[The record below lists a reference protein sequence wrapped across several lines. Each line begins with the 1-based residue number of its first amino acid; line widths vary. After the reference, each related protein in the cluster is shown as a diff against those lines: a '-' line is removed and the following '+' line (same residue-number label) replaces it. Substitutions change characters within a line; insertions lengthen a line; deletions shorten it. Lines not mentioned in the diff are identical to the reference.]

1 MPDQKLDN
9 LLNLAMDATEEER
22 EKSRN
27 LNVGYDEQTR
37 MWEIIVKYS
46 EVGSAGAETA
56 GEIRSGGADN
66 IGNARN
72 GEQGRKTDG
81 ALEGELGDSAKA
93 LLGGPGISVVSLLG
107 GYAIVTLP
115 ENILDEYSRR
125 PQIEFIEKPT
135 RLYFEDL
142 FSKEA
147 SCITQVQRD
156 EPGNLQLSGRGV
168 LIGIVDSGVD
178 YRHPAFLTADGKSRI
193 LRLWDQSIQGNPPDG
208 YATGTEYTN
217 EEINE
222 ALSLPVQEGR
232 RLVPS
237 EDVSGH
243 GTAVLG
249 VAAGSD
255 FSPGAVNRGVA
266 YESDL
271 LVVKM
276 GISRQDSFPR
286 TTELM
291 QGVDY
296 LVRQA
301 LRLGRPIAINLS
313 FGNNYGSHRGDSLVE
328 TYLDSVSSM
337 GKNVI
342 CVGMGNNGS
351 DALHYGGKLSTGETQ
366 EIELGVGAF
375 EPTLNVQLWKDYED
389 EMEIYLESPAGER
402 VGPLD
407 ETLGAQRWQAGNT
420 ELLIYYGKPAPYHVT
435 QEIYVDF
442 LVRDGEVE
450 TQENKSRNNYS
461 NNLYVALC
469 GKFCSNSVVGSRGD
483 ALIRAKSPT
492 NCDSYFAESIFEVC
506 EREKERKE
514 NKDRKY
520 LRTQE
525 YGYVDSGV
533 WKIILVA
540 RNIKSGEYFLWLPGG
555 KTLNP
560 GTAFYL
566 PRPQGTLTIPAT
578 ARRVISVGA
587 YDARQNTYADFS
599 GRGSRALPYQK
610 PDLVAP
616 GVNIIAPRS
625 GEGYAAFTGTS
636 FSTPFVTGAAALLME
651 WGITRQNDPYL
662 YGEKLKAYLRRG
674 AKPLPGI
681 ENLPNDLTGW
691 GALCVESSLP
701 D

>member
-27 LNVGYDEQTR
+27 LNVGYEKQTR
-37 MWEIIVKYS
+37 KWEIIVKYS
-46 EVGSAGAETA
+46 EM
-56 GEIRSGGADN
+56 
-66 IGNARN
+66 
-72 GEQGRKTDG
+72 
-81 ALEGELGDSAKA
+81 GDSVKV
-93 LLGGPGISVVSLLG
+93 LLGGPEISVVPLLG
-107 GYAIVTLP
+107 RYAIVTIP
-115 ENILDEYSRR
+115 ESMLDEYSRR

-156 EPGNLQLSGRGV
+156 EPGNLRLTGRGV

-193 LRLWDQSIQGNPPDG
+193 LRLWDQSIPGNPPEG
-208 YATGTEYTN
+208 YVTGTEYTN

-222 ALSLPVQEGR
+222 ALSLSVQEGR

-255 FSPGAVNRGVA
+255 FSRGAVNRGVA

-276 GISRQDSFPR
+276 GIPRQDSFPR

-301 LRLGRPIAINLS
+301 IRLGRSIAINLS
-313 FGNNYGSHRGDSLVE
+313 FGNNYGSHRGDSLLE
-328 TYLDSVSSM
+328 TYLDNVSGM

-342 CVGMGNNGS
+342 CVGMGNNGN
-351 DALHYGGKLSTGETQ
+351 DALHTGGMLSPGEIQ

-375 EPTLNVQLWKDYED
+375 EPTLNVQLWKNYED
-389 EMEIYLESPAGER
+389 EMEIYLEHPAGER
-402 VGPLD
+402 VGPLF
-407 ETLGAQRWQAGNT
+407 ETLGAQRWRAGNT
-420 ELLIYYGKPAPYHVT
+420 KLLIYYGKPAPYHVT

-442 LVRDGEVE
+442 LPQD
-450 TQENKSRNNYS
+450 
-461 NNLYVALC
+461 
-469 GKFCSNSVVGSRGD
+469 
-483 ALIRAKSPT
+483 
-492 NCDSYFAESIFEVC
+492 
-506 EREKERKE
+506 EK
-514 NKDRKY
+514 
-520 LRTQE
+520 TP
-525 YGYVDSGV
+525 YVDSGV
-533 WKIILVA
+533 WKIILAA
-540 RNIKSGEYFLWLPGG
+540 RNIKNGEYFLWLPGG

-599 GRGSRALPYQK
+599 GRGYRALPYPK
-610 PDLVAP
+610 PDLAAP
-616 GVNIIAPRS
+616 GVDIYAPRP
-625 GEGYAAFTGTS
+625 GGGYAAFTGTS

-651 WGITRQNDPYL
+651 WGIIRRNDPYL

-674 AKPLPGI
+674 AKALQGS
-681 ENLPNDLTGW
+681 EKLPNDLIGW
-691 GALCVESSLP
+691 GRLCLESSLP
-701 D
+701 E

>member
-1 MPDQKLDN
+1 MHMLQNGGNMPDQKLDN
-9 LLNLAMDATEEER
+9 LLNLALDATEEER

-27 LNVGYDEQTR
+27 LNVGYEKQTR
-37 MWEIIVKYS
+37 KWEIIVKYS
-46 EVGSAGAETA
+46 EM
-56 GEIRSGGADN
+56 
-66 IGNARN
+66 
-72 GEQGRKTDG
+72 
-81 ALEGELGDSAKA
+81 GDSVEA
-93 LLGGPGISVVSLLG
+93 LLGGPEISVVPLLG
-107 GYAIVTLP
+107 RYAIVTLP
-115 ENILDEYSRR
+115 ESMLDEYSRR
-125 PQIEFIEKPT
+125 PQIDFIEKPT

-147 SCITQVQRD
+147 SCITQVQRN
-156 EPGNLQLSGRGV
+156 EPGNLRLTGRGV

-193 LRLWDQSIQGNPPDG
+193 LRLWDQSIPGNPPEG

-222 ALSLPVQEGR
+222 ALSLSVQEGR

-237 EDVSGH
+237 EDGSGH

-255 FSPGAVNRGVA
+255 FSRGAVNRGVA

-276 GISRQDSFPR
+276 GIPRQDSFPR

-301 LRLGRPIAINLS
+301 IRLGRPIALNLS
-313 FGNNYGSHRGDSLVE
+313 FGNNYGSHRGDSLLE
-328 TYLDSVSSM
+328 TYLDNVSGM

-342 CVGMGNNGS
+342 CVGMGNNGN
-351 DALHYGGKLSTGETQ
+351 DALHTGGKLSPGEIQ

-375 EPTLNVQLWKDYED
+375 EPTLNVQLWKNYED
-389 EMEIYLESPAGER
+389 EMEIYLEHPAGER
-402 VGPLD
+402 VGPLF

-442 LVRDGEVE
+442 LPQD
-450 TQENKSRNNYS
+450 
-461 NNLYVALC
+461 
-469 GKFCSNSVVGSRGD
+469 
-483 ALIRAKSPT
+483 
-492 NCDSYFAESIFEVC
+492 
-506 EREKERKE
+506 EK
-514 NKDRKY
+514 
-520 LRTQE
+520 TP
-525 YGYVDSGV
+525 YVDSGV
-533 WKIILVA
+533 WKIILAA
-540 RNIKSGEYFLWLPGG
+540 RNIKNGEYFLWLPGG

-599 GRGSRALPYQK
+599 GRGCRALPYPK
-610 PDLVAP
+610 PDLAAP
-616 GVNIIAPRS
+616 GVDIYAPRP
-625 GEGYAAFTGTS
+625 GGGYAAFTGTS

-651 WGITRQNDPYL
+651 WGIIRRNDPYL

-674 AKPLPGI
+674 AKALQGS
-681 ENLPNDLTGW
+681 EKLPNDLIGW
-691 GALCVESSLP
+691 GEDVIIRLH
-701 D
+701 

>member
-1 MPDQKLDN
+1 MHMLQNGGNMPDQKLDN
-9 LLNLAMDATEEER
+9 LLNLALDATEEER

-27 LNVGYDEQTR
+27 LNVGYEKQTR
-37 MWEIIVKYS
+37 KWEIIVKYS
-46 EVGSAGAETA
+46 EM
-56 GEIRSGGADN
+56 
-66 IGNARN
+66 
-72 GEQGRKTDG
+72 
-81 ALEGELGDSAKA
+81 GDSVEA
-93 LLGGPGISVVSLLG
+93 LLGGSGISVVPLLG

-115 ENILDEYSRR
+115 ESMLEEYSRR

-156 EPGNLQLSGRGV
+156 EPGNLQLTGRGV

-193 LRLWDQSIQGNPPDG
+193 LRLWDQSIPGNPPEG

-222 ALSLPVQEGR
+222 ALSLSVQEGR

-237 EDVSGH
+237 EDGSGH

-255 FSPGAVNRGVA
+255 FSRGAVNRGVA

-276 GISRQDSFPR
+276 GIPRQDSFPR

-301 LRLGRPIAINLS
+301 IRLGRSIAINLS
-313 FGNNYGSHRGDSLVE
+313 FGNNYGSHRGDSLLE
-328 TYLDSVSSM
+328 TYLDNVSGM

-342 CVGMGNNGS
+342 CVGMGNNGN
-351 DALHYGGKLSTGETQ
+351 DALHTGGMLSPGEIQ

-375 EPTLNVQLWKDYED
+375 EPTLNVQLWKNYED
-389 EMEIYLESPAGER
+389 EMEIYLEHPAGER
-402 VGPLD
+402 VGPLF

-420 ELLIYYGKPAPYHVT
+420 KLLIYYGKPAPYHVT

-442 LVRDGEVE
+442 LPQD
-450 TQENKSRNNYS
+450 
-461 NNLYVALC
+461 
-469 GKFCSNSVVGSRGD
+469 
-483 ALIRAKSPT
+483 
-492 NCDSYFAESIFEVC
+492 
-506 EREKERKE
+506 EK
-514 NKDRKY
+514 
-520 LRTQE
+520 TP
-525 YGYVDSGV
+525 YVDSGV
-533 WKIILVA
+533 WKIILAA
-540 RNIKSGEYFLWLPGG
+540 RNIKNGEYFLWLPGG

-599 GRGSRALPYQK
+599 GRGCRALPYPK
-610 PDLVAP
+610 PDLAAP
-616 GVNIIAPRS
+616 GVDIYAPRP
-625 GEGYAAFTGTS
+625 GGGYAAFTGTS

-651 WGITRQNDPYL
+651 WGIIRRNDPYL

-674 AKPLPGI
+674 AKALQGS
-681 ENLPNDLTGW
+681 EKLPNDLIGW
-691 GALCVESSLP
+691 GEDVIIRLH
-701 D
+701 

>member
-1 MPDQKLDN
+1 MHMLQNGGNMPDQKLDN

-27 LNVGYDEQTR
+27 LNVGYEKQTR
-37 MWEIIVKYS
+37 KWEIIVKYS
-46 EVGSAGAETA
+46 EM
-56 GEIRSGGADN
+56 
-66 IGNARN
+66 
-72 GEQGRKTDG
+72 
-81 ALEGELGDSAKA
+81 GDSVKV
-93 LLGGPGISVVSLLG
+93 LLGGPEISVVPLLG
-107 GYAIVTLP
+107 RYAIVTLP
-115 ENILDEYSRR
+115 ESMLDEYSRR
-125 PQIEFIEKPT
+125 PQIEFIVKPT

-156 EPGNLQLSGRGV
+156 EPGNLRLTGRGV

-193 LRLWDQSIQGNPPDG
+193 LRLWDQSIPGNPPEG

-222 ALSLPVQEGR
+222 ALSLSVQGGR

-255 FSPGAVNRGVA
+255 FSRGAVKRGVA

-276 GISRQDSFPR
+276 GIPRQDSFPR

-301 LRLGRPIAINLS
+301 IRLGRSIAINLS
-313 FGNNYGSHRGDSLVE
+313 FGNNYGSHRGDSLLE
-328 TYLDSVSSM
+328 TYLDNVSGM

-342 CVGMGNNGS
+342 CVGMGNNGN
-351 DALHYGGKLSTGETQ
+351 DALHTGGMLSPGEIQ

-375 EPTLNVQLWKDYED
+375 EPTLNVQLWKNYED
-389 EMEIYLESPAGER
+389 EMEIYLEHPAGER
-402 VGPLD
+402 VGPLF

-420 ELLIYYGKPAPYHVT
+420 KLLIYYGKPAPYHVT

-442 LVRDGEVE
+442 LPQD
-450 TQENKSRNNYS
+450 
-461 NNLYVALC
+461 
-469 GKFCSNSVVGSRGD
+469 
-483 ALIRAKSPT
+483 
-492 NCDSYFAESIFEVC
+492 
-506 EREKERKE
+506 EK
-514 NKDRKY
+514 
-520 LRTQE
+520 TP
-525 YGYVDSGV
+525 YVDSGV
-533 WKIILVA
+533 WKIILAA
-540 RNIKSGEYFLWLPGG
+540 RNIKNGEYFLWLPGG

-599 GRGSRALPYQK
+599 GRGCRALPYPK
-610 PDLVAP
+610 PDLAAP
-616 GVNIIAPRS
+616 GVDIYAPRP
-625 GEGYAAFTGTS
+625 GGGYAAFTGTS

-651 WGITRQNDPYL
+651 WGIIRRNDPYL

-674 AKPLPGI
+674 AKALQGS
-681 ENLPNDLTGW
+681 EKLPNDLIGW
-691 GALCVESSLP
+691 GRLCLESSLP
-701 D
+701 E

>member
-1 MPDQKLDN
+1 MHTLQNGGNMPDQKLDN
-9 LLNLAMDATEEER
+9 LLNLALDATEEER

-27 LNVGYDEQTR
+27 LNVGYEKQTR
-37 MWEIIVKYS
+37 KWEIIVKYS
-46 EVGSAGAETA
+46 EM
-56 GEIRSGGADN
+56 
-66 IGNARN
+66 
-72 GEQGRKTDG
+72 
-81 ALEGELGDSAKA
+81 GDSVEA
-93 LLGGPGISVVSLLG
+93 LLGGPEISVVPLLG
-107 GYAIVTLP
+107 RYAIVTLP
-115 ENILDEYSRR
+115 ESMLDEYSRR

-147 SCITQVQRD
+147 SCITQVQRN
-156 EPGNLQLSGRGV
+156 EPGNLRLTGRGV

-193 LRLWDQSIQGNPPDG
+193 LRLWDQSIPGNPPEG

-222 ALSLPVQEGR
+222 ALSLSVQEGR

-255 FSPGAVNRGVA
+255 FSRGAVNRGVA

-276 GISRQDSFPR
+276 GIPRQDSFPR

-301 LRLGRPIAINLS
+301 IRLGRPIALNLS
-313 FGNNYGSHRGDSLVE
+313 FGNNYGSHRGDSLLE
-328 TYLDSVSSM
+328 TYLDNVSGM

-342 CVGMGNNGS
+342 CVGMGNNGN
-351 DALHYGGKLSTGETQ
+351 DALHTGGKLSPGEIQ

-375 EPTLNVQLWKDYED
+375 EPTLNVQLWKNYED
-389 EMEIYLESPAGER
+389 EMEIYLEHPAGER
-402 VGPLD
+402 VGPLF

-442 LVRDGEVE
+442 LPQD
-450 TQENKSRNNYS
+450 
-461 NNLYVALC
+461 
-469 GKFCSNSVVGSRGD
+469 
-483 ALIRAKSPT
+483 
-492 NCDSYFAESIFEVC
+492 
-506 EREKERKE
+506 EK
-514 NKDRKY
+514 
-520 LRTQE
+520 TP
-525 YGYVDSGV
+525 YVDSGV
-533 WKIILVA
+533 WKIILAA
-540 RNIKSGEYFLWLPGG
+540 RNIKNGEYFLWLPGG

-599 GRGSRALPYQK
+599 GRGCRALPYPK
-610 PDLVAP
+610 PDLAAP
-616 GVNIIAPRS
+616 GVDIYAPRP
-625 GEGYAAFTGTS
+625 GGGYAAFTGTS

-651 WGITRQNDPYL
+651 WGITRRKDPYL

-674 AKPLPGI
+674 AKALQGS
-681 ENLPNDLTGW
+681 EKLPNDLIGW
-691 GALCVESSLP
+691 GEDVIIRLH
-701 D
+701 

>member
-27 LNVGYDEQTR
+27 LNVGYEKQTR
-37 MWEIIVKYS
+37 KWEIIVKYS
-46 EVGSAGAETA
+46 EMGIANEEVSDGMKYGAENDRDSV
-56 GEIRSGGADN
+56 EI
-66 IGNARN
+66 
-72 GEQGRKTDG
+72 
-81 ALEGELGDSAKA
+81 
-93 LLGGPGISVVSLLG
+93 LLGGPEISVVPLLG

-115 ENILDEYSRR
+115 ESMLEQYSQR

-156 EPGNLQLSGRGV
+156 EPGNLRLTGHGV

-178 YRHPAFLTADGKSRI
+178 YRHPAFFTADGKSRI
-193 LRLWDQSIQGNPPDG
+193 LRLWDQSIPGNPPEG

-222 ALSLPVQEGR
+222 ALSLSVQGGR

-255 FSPGAVNRGVA
+255 FSRGAVNRGVA

-276 GISRQDSFPR
+276 GIPRQDSFPR

-301 LRLGRPIAINLS
+301 IRLGRSIAINLS
-313 FGNNYGSHRGDSLVE
+313 FGNNYGSHRGDSLLE
-328 TYLDSVSSM
+328 TYLDNVSGM

-342 CVGMGNNGS
+342 CVGMGNNGN
-351 DALHYGGKLSTGETQ
+351 DALHTGGMLSPGEIQ

-375 EPTLNVQLWKDYED
+375 EPTLNVQLWKNYED
-389 EMEIYLESPAGER
+389 EMEIYLEHPAGER
-402 VGPLD
+402 VGPLF

-420 ELLIYYGKPAPYHVT
+420 KLLIYYGKPAPYHVT

-442 LVRDGEVE
+442 LPQD
-450 TQENKSRNNYS
+450 
-461 NNLYVALC
+461 
-469 GKFCSNSVVGSRGD
+469 
-483 ALIRAKSPT
+483 
-492 NCDSYFAESIFEVC
+492 
-506 EREKERKE
+506 EK
-514 NKDRKY
+514 
-520 LRTQE
+520 TP
-525 YGYVDSGV
+525 YVDSGV
-533 WKIILVA
+533 WKIILAA
-540 RNIKSGEYFLWLPGG
+540 RNIKNGEYFLWLPGG

-599 GRGSRALPYQK
+599 GRGCRALPYPK
-610 PDLVAP
+610 PDLAAP
-616 GVNIIAPRS
+616 GVDIYAPRP
-625 GEGYAAFTGTS
+625 GGGYAAFTGTS

-651 WGITRQNDPYL
+651 WGIIRRNDPYL

-674 AKPLPGI
+674 AKALQGS
-681 ENLPNDLTGW
+681 EKLPNDLIGW
-691 GALCVESSLP
+691 GRLCLESSLP
-701 D
+701 E

>member
-1 MPDQKLDN
+1 MHMLQNGGNMPDQKLDN

-27 LNVGYDEQTR
+27 LNVGYEKQTR
-37 MWEIIVKYS
+37 KWEIIVKYS
-46 EVGSAGAETA
+46 EMGIANEEVSDGMKYGAENDRNSV
-56 GEIRSGGADN
+56 EI
-66 IGNARN
+66 
-72 GEQGRKTDG
+72 
-81 ALEGELGDSAKA
+81 
-93 LLGGPGISVVSLLG
+93 LLGGPEISVVPLLG
-107 GYAIVTLP
+107 RYAIVTLP
-115 ENILDEYSRR
+115 ESMLDEYSRR

-156 EPGNLQLSGRGV
+156 EPGNLRLTGRGV

-193 LRLWDQSIQGNPPDG
+193 LRLWDQSIPGNPPEG

-222 ALSLPVQEGR
+222 ALSLSVQEGR

-255 FSPGAVNRGVA
+255 FSRGAVNRGVA

-276 GISRQDSFPR
+276 GIPRQDSFPR

-301 LRLGRPIAINLS
+301 IRLGRSIAINLS
-313 FGNNYGSHRGDSLVE
+313 FGNNYGSHRGDSLLE
-328 TYLDSVSSM
+328 TYLDNVSGM

-342 CVGMGNNGS
+342 CVGMGNNGN
-351 DALHYGGKLSTGETQ
+351 DALHTGGMLSPGEIQ

-375 EPTLNVQLWKDYED
+375 EPTLNVQLWKNYED
-389 EMEIYLESPAGER
+389 EMEIYLEHPAGER
-402 VGPLD
+402 VGPLF

-420 ELLIYYGKPAPYHVT
+420 KLLIYYGKPAPYHVT

-442 LVRDGEVE
+442 LPQD
-450 TQENKSRNNYS
+450 
-461 NNLYVALC
+461 
-469 GKFCSNSVVGSRGD
+469 
-483 ALIRAKSPT
+483 
-492 NCDSYFAESIFEVC
+492 
-506 EREKERKE
+506 EK
-514 NKDRKY
+514 
-520 LRTQE
+520 TP
-525 YGYVDSGV
+525 YVDSGV
-533 WKIILVA
+533 WKIILAA
-540 RNIKSGEYFLWLPGG
+540 RNIKNGEYFLWLPGG

-599 GRGSRALPYQK
+599 GRGCRALPYPK
-610 PDLVAP
+610 PDLAAP
-616 GVNIIAPRS
+616 GVDIYAPRP
-625 GEGYAAFTGTS
+625 GGGYAAFTGTS

-651 WGITRQNDPYL
+651 WGIIRRNDPYL

-674 AKPLPGI
+674 AKALQRS
-681 ENLPNDLTGW
+681 EKLPNDLIGW
-691 GALCVESSLP
+691 GRLCLESSLP
-701 D
+701 E

>member
-9 LLNLAMDATEEER
+9 LLNLALDATEEER

-27 LNVGYDEQTR
+27 LNVGYEKQTR
-37 MWEIIVKYS
+37 KWEIIVKYS
-46 EVGSAGAETA
+46 GMGIANEEAFDGMKYGV
-56 GEIRSGGADN
+56 R
-66 IGNARN
+66 NA
-72 GEQGRKTDG
+72 
-81 ALEGELGDSAKA
+81 GDSVET
-93 LLGGPGISVVSLLG
+93 LLGGDEISVVPLLG

-115 ENILDEYSRR
+115 ESILDEYSRR

-156 EPGNLQLSGRGV
+156 EPGNLRLTGRGV

-193 LRLWDQSIQGNPPDG
+193 LRLWDQSIPGNPPEG

-222 ALSLPVQEGR
+222 ALSLSVQEGR

-255 FSPGAVNRGVA
+255 FSRGAVNRGVA

-276 GISRQDSFPR
+276 GIPRQDSFPR

-301 LRLGRPIAINLS
+301 IRLGRSIAINLS
-313 FGNNYGSHRGDSLVE
+313 FGNNYGSHRGDSLLE
-328 TYLDSVSSM
+328 TYLDNVSGM

-342 CVGMGNNGS
+342 CVGMGNNGN
-351 DALHYGGKLSTGETQ
+351 DALHTGGMLSPGEIQ

-375 EPTLNVQLWKDYED
+375 EPTLNVQLWKNYED
-389 EMEIYLESPAGER
+389 EMEIYLEHPAGER
-402 VGPLD
+402 VGPLF

-420 ELLIYYGKPAPYHVT
+420 KLLIYYGKPAPYHVT

-442 LVRDGEVE
+442 LPQD
-450 TQENKSRNNYS
+450 
-461 NNLYVALC
+461 
-469 GKFCSNSVVGSRGD
+469 
-483 ALIRAKSPT
+483 
-492 NCDSYFAESIFEVC
+492 
-506 EREKERKE
+506 EK
-514 NKDRKY
+514 
-520 LRTQE
+520 TP
-525 YGYVDSGV
+525 YVDSGV
-533 WKIILVA
+533 WKIILAA
-540 RNIKSGEYFLWLPGG
+540 RNIKNGEYFLWLPGG

-599 GRGSRALPYQK
+599 GRGCRALPYPK
-610 PDLVAP
+610 PDLAAP
-616 GVNIIAPRS
+616 GVDIYAPRP
-625 GEGYAAFTGTS
+625 GGGYAAFTGTS

-651 WGITRQNDPYL
+651 WGIIRRNDPYL

-674 AKPLPGI
+674 AKALQGS
-681 ENLPNDLTGW
+681 EKLPNDLIGW
-691 GALCVESSLP
+691 GRLCLESSLP
-701 D
+701 E

>member
-27 LNVGYDEQTR
+27 LNVGYEKQTR
-37 MWEIIVKYS
+37 KWEIIVKYS
-46 EVGSAGAETA
+46 EMGIANEEVSDGMKYGAENDRDSV
-56 GEIRSGGADN
+56 EI
-66 IGNARN
+66 
-72 GEQGRKTDG
+72 
-81 ALEGELGDSAKA
+81 
-93 LLGGPGISVVSLLG
+93 LLGGPEISVVPLLG
-107 GYAIVTLP
+107 GYAIVALP
-115 ENILDEYSRR
+115 ESMLEQYSQR

-156 EPGNLQLSGRGV
+156 EPGNLRLTGRGV

-193 LRLWDQSIQGNPPDG
+193 LRLWDQSIPGNPPEG
-208 YATGTEYTN
+208 YVTGTEYTN
-217 EEINE
+217 VEINE
-222 ALSLPVQEGR
+222 ALSLSVQEGR

-255 FSPGAVNRGVA
+255 FSRGAVNRGVA

-276 GISRQDSFPR
+276 GIPRQDSFPR

-301 LRLGRPIAINLS
+301 IRLGRSIAINLS
-313 FGNNYGSHRGDSLVE
+313 FGNNYGSHRGDSLLE
-328 TYLDSVSSM
+328 TYLDNVSGM

-342 CVGMGNNGS
+342 CVGMGNNGN
-351 DALHYGGKLSTGETQ
+351 DALHTGGKLSPGEIQ

-375 EPTLNVQLWKDYED
+375 EPTLNVQLWKNYED
-389 EMEIYLESPAGER
+389 EMEIYLEHPAGER
-402 VGPLD
+402 VGPLF

-420 ELLIYYGKPAPYHVT
+420 KLLIYYGKPAPYHVT

-442 LVRDGEVE
+442 LPQD
-450 TQENKSRNNYS
+450 
-461 NNLYVALC
+461 
-469 GKFCSNSVVGSRGD
+469 
-483 ALIRAKSPT
+483 
-492 NCDSYFAESIFEVC
+492 
-506 EREKERKE
+506 EK
-514 NKDRKY
+514 
-520 LRTQE
+520 TP
-525 YGYVDSGV
+525 YVDSGV
-533 WKIILVA
+533 WKIILAA
-540 RNIKSGEYFLWLPGG
+540 RNIKNGEYFLWLPGG

-599 GRGSRALPYQK
+599 GRGCRALPYPK
-610 PDLVAP
+610 PDLAAP
-616 GVNIIAPRS
+616 GVDIYAPRP
-625 GEGYAAFTGTS
+625 GGGYAAFTGTS

-651 WGITRQNDPYL
+651 WGIIRRNDPYL

-674 AKPLPGI
+674 AKALQGS
-681 ENLPNDLTGW
+681 EKLPNDLIGW
-691 GALCVESSLP
+691 GRLCLESSLP
-701 D
+701 E

>member
-9 LLNLAMDATEEER
+9 LLNLALDATEEER

-27 LNVGYDEQTR
+27 LNVGYEKQTR
-37 MWEIIVKYS
+37 KWEIIVKYS
-46 EVGSAGAETA
+46 EM
-56 GEIRSGGADN
+56 
-66 IGNARN
+66 
-72 GEQGRKTDG
+72 
-81 ALEGELGDSAKA
+81 GDSVEA
-93 LLGGPGISVVSLLG
+93 LLGGSGISVVPLLG

-115 ENILDEYSRR
+115 ESMLEEYSRR

-156 EPGNLQLSGRGV
+156 EPGNLQLTGRGV

-193 LRLWDQSIQGNPPDG
+193 LRLWDQSIPGNPPEG

-222 ALSLPVQEGR
+222 ALSLSVQEGR

-237 EDVSGH
+237 EDGSGH

-255 FSPGAVNRGVA
+255 FSRGAVNRGVA

-276 GISRQDSFPR
+276 GIPRQDSFPR

-301 LRLGRPIAINLS
+301 IRLGRPIALNLS
-313 FGNNYGSHRGDSLVE
+313 FGNNYGSHRGDSLLE
-328 TYLDSVSSM
+328 TYLDNVSGM

-342 CVGMGNNGS
+342 CVGMGNNGN
-351 DALHYGGKLSTGETQ
+351 DALHTGGKLSPGEIQ

-375 EPTLNVQLWKDYED
+375 EPTLNVQLWKNYED
-389 EMEIYLESPAGER
+389 EMEIYLEHPAGER
-402 VGPLD
+402 VGPLF

-442 LVRDGEVE
+442 LPQD
-450 TQENKSRNNYS
+450 
-461 NNLYVALC
+461 
-469 GKFCSNSVVGSRGD
+469 
-483 ALIRAKSPT
+483 
-492 NCDSYFAESIFEVC
+492 
-506 EREKERKE
+506 EK
-514 NKDRKY
+514 
-520 LRTQE
+520 TP
-525 YGYVDSGV
+525 YVDSGV
-533 WKIILVA
+533 WKIILAA
-540 RNIKSGEYFLWLPGG
+540 RNIKNGEYFLWLPGG

-599 GRGSRALPYQK
+599 GRGCRALPDPK

-616 GVNIIAPRS
+616 GVDIYAPRS
-625 GEGYAAFTGTS
+625 GGGYASFTGTS

-651 WGITRQNDPYL
+651 WGITRRKDPYL

-674 AKPLPGI
+674 AKALQGS
-681 ENLPNDLTGW
+681 EKLPNDLIGW
-691 GALCVESSLP
+691 GRLCLESSLP
-701 D
+701 E

>member
-9 LLNLAMDATEEER
+9 LLNLALDATEEER

-27 LNVGYDEQTR
+27 LNVGYEKQTR
-37 MWEIIVKYS
+37 KWEIIVKYS
-46 EVGSAGAETA
+46 EM
-56 GEIRSGGADN
+56 
-66 IGNARN
+66 
-72 GEQGRKTDG
+72 
-81 ALEGELGDSAKA
+81 GDSVEA
-93 LLGGPGISVVSLLG
+93 LLGGSGISVVPLLG

-115 ENILDEYSRR
+115 ESMLEEYSRR

-156 EPGNLQLSGRGV
+156 EPGNLQLTGRGV

-193 LRLWDQSIQGNPPDG
+193 LRLWDQSIPGNPPEG

-222 ALSLPVQEGR
+222 ALSLSVQEGR

-237 EDVSGH
+237 EDGSGH

-255 FSPGAVNRGVA
+255 FSRGAVNRGVA

-276 GISRQDSFPR
+276 GIPRQDSFPR

-301 LRLGRPIAINLS
+301 IRLGRPIALNLS
-313 FGNNYGSHRGDSLVE
+313 FGNNYGSHRGDSLLE
-328 TYLDSVSSM
+328 TYLDNVSGM

-342 CVGMGNNGS
+342 CVGMGNNGN
-351 DALHYGGKLSTGETQ
+351 DALHTGGKLSPGEIQ

-375 EPTLNVQLWKDYED
+375 EPTLNVQLWKNYED
-389 EMEIYLESPAGER
+389 EMEIYLENPAGER
-402 VGPLD
+402 VGPLF

-442 LVRDGEVE
+442 LAQD
-450 TQENKSRNNYS
+450 
-461 NNLYVALC
+461 
-469 GKFCSNSVVGSRGD
+469 
-483 ALIRAKSPT
+483 
-492 NCDSYFAESIFEVC
+492 
-506 EREKERKE
+506 EK
-514 NKDRKY
+514 
-520 LRTQE
+520 TP
-525 YGYVDSGV
+525 YVDSGV
-533 WKIILVA
+533 WKIILA
-540 RNIKSGEYFLWLPGG
+540 AKNIKNGEYFLWLPGG

-599 GRGSRALPYQK
+599 GRGCRALPYPK
-610 PDLVAP
+610 PDLAAP
-616 GVNIIAPRS
+616 GVDIYAPRP
-625 GEGYAAFTGTS
+625 GGGYAAFTGTS

-651 WGITRQNDPYL
+651 WGIIRRNDPYL

-674 AKPLPGI
+674 AKALQGS
-681 ENLPNDLTGW
+681 EKLPNDLIGW
-691 GALCVESSLP
+691 GRLCLESSLP
-701 D
+701 E

>member
-9 LLNLAMDATEEER
+9 LLNLALDATEEER

-27 LNVGYDEQTR
+27 LNVGYEKQTR
-37 MWEIIVKYS
+37 KWEIIVKYS
-46 EVGSAGAETA
+46 EM
-56 GEIRSGGADN
+56 
-66 IGNARN
+66 
-72 GEQGRKTDG
+72 
-81 ALEGELGDSAKA
+81 GDSVEA
-93 LLGGPGISVVSLLG
+93 LLGGSGISVVPLLG

-115 ENILDEYSRR
+115 ESMLEEYSRR

-156 EPGNLQLSGRGV
+156 EPGNLQLTGRGV

-193 LRLWDQSIQGNPPDG
+193 LRLWDQSIPGNPPEG

-222 ALSLPVQEGR
+222 ALSLSVQEGR
-232 RLVPS
+232 LLVPS

-255 FSPGAVNRGVA
+255 FSRGAVNRGVA

-276 GISRQDSFPR
+276 GIPRQDSFPR

-301 LRLGRPIAINLS
+301 IRLGRSIAINLS
-313 FGNNYGSHRGDSLVE
+313 FGNNYGSHRGDSLLE
-328 TYLDSVSSM
+328 TYLDNVSGM

-342 CVGMGNNGS
+342 CVGMGNNGN
-351 DALHYGGKLSTGETQ
+351 DALHTGGMLSPGEIQ

-375 EPTLNVQLWKDYED
+375 EPTLNVQLWKNYED
-389 EMEIYLESPAGER
+389 EMEIYLEHPAGER
-402 VGPLD
+402 VGPLF

-420 ELLIYYGKPAPYHVT
+420 KLLIYYGKPAPYHVT

-442 LVRDGEVE
+442 LPQD
-450 TQENKSRNNYS
+450 
-461 NNLYVALC
+461 
-469 GKFCSNSVVGSRGD
+469 
-483 ALIRAKSPT
+483 
-492 NCDSYFAESIFEVC
+492 
-506 EREKERKE
+506 EK
-514 NKDRKY
+514 
-520 LRTQE
+520 TP
-525 YGYVDSGV
+525 YVDSGV
-533 WKIILVA
+533 WKIILAA
-540 RNIKSGEYFLWLPGG
+540 RNIKNGEYFLWLPGG

-599 GRGSRALPYQK
+599 GRGCRALPYPK
-610 PDLVAP
+610 PDLAAP
-616 GVNIIAPRS
+616 GVDIYAPRP
-625 GEGYAAFTGTS
+625 GGGYAAFTGTS

-651 WGITRQNDPYL
+651 WGIIRRNDPYL

-674 AKPLPGI
+674 AKALQGS
-681 ENLPNDLTGW
+681 EKLPNDLIGW
-691 GALCVESSLP
+691 GRLCLESSLP
-701 D
+701 E

>member
-9 LLNLAMDATEEER
+9 LLNLALDATEEER

-27 LNVGYDEQTR
+27 LNVGYEKQTR
-37 MWEIIVKYS
+37 KWEIIVKYS
-46 EVGSAGAETA
+46 EM
-56 GEIRSGGADN
+56 
-66 IGNARN
+66 
-72 GEQGRKTDG
+72 
-81 ALEGELGDSAKA
+81 GDSVEA
-93 LLGGPGISVVSLLG
+93 LLGGSGISVVPLLG

-115 ENILDEYSRR
+115 ESMLEEYSRR

-156 EPGNLQLSGRGV
+156 EPGNLQLTGRGV

-193 LRLWDQSIQGNPPDG
+193 LRLWDQSIPGNPPEG

-222 ALSLPVQEGR
+222 ALSLSVQEGR

-237 EDVSGH
+237 EDGSGH

-255 FSPGAVNRGVA
+255 FSRGAVNRGVA

-276 GISRQDSFPR
+276 GIPRQDSFPR

-301 LRLGRPIAINLS
+301 IRLGRPIALNLS
-313 FGNNYGSHRGDSLVE
+313 FGNNYGSHRGDSLLE
-328 TYLDSVSSM
+328 TYLDNVSGM

-342 CVGMGNNGS
+342 CVGMGNNGN
-351 DALHYGGKLSTGETQ
+351 DALHTGGKLSPGEIQ

-375 EPTLNVQLWKDYED
+375 EPTLNVQLWKNYED
-389 EMEIYLESPAGER
+389 EMEIYLENPAGER
-402 VGPLD
+402 VGPIF

-442 LVRDGEVE
+442 LPQD
-450 TQENKSRNNYS
+450 
-461 NNLYVALC
+461 
-469 GKFCSNSVVGSRGD
+469 
-483 ALIRAKSPT
+483 
-492 NCDSYFAESIFEVC
+492 
-506 EREKERKE
+506 EK
-514 NKDRKY
+514 
-520 LRTQE
+520 TP
-525 YGYVDSGV
+525 YVDSGV
-533 WKIILVA
+533 WKIILAA
-540 RNIKSGEYFLWLPGG
+540 RNIKNGEYFLWLPGG

-599 GRGSRALPYQK
+599 GRGCRALPYPK

-616 GVNIIAPRS
+616 GVDIYAPRS
-625 GEGYAAFTGTS
+625 GGGYAILS
-636 FSTPFVTGAAALLME
+636 LELPFPRL
-651 WGITRQNDPYL
+651 
-662 YGEKLKAYLRRG
+662 
-674 AKPLPGI
+674 
-681 ENLPNDLTGW
+681 
-691 GALCVESSLP
+691 SLP
-701 D
+701 VQPPSLWNGESPAEKIPTSMAKN

>member
-9 LLNLAMDATEEER
+9 LLNLALDATEEER

-27 LNVGYDEQTR
+27 LNVGYEKQTR
-37 MWEIIVKYS
+37 KWEIIVKYS
-46 EVGSAGAETA
+46 EM
-56 GEIRSGGADN
+56 
-66 IGNARN
+66 
-72 GEQGRKTDG
+72 
-81 ALEGELGDSAKA
+81 GDSVEA
-93 LLGGPGISVVSLLG
+93 LLGGSGISVVPLLG

-115 ENILDEYSRR
+115 ESMLEEYSRR

-156 EPGNLQLSGRGV
+156 EPGNLQLTGRGV
-168 LIGIVDSGVD
+168 LIGIVD

-193 LRLWDQSIQGNPPDG
+193 LRLWDQSIPGNPPEG

-222 ALSLPVQEGR
+222 ALSLSVQEGR

-237 EDVSGH
+237 EDGSGH

-255 FSPGAVNRGVA
+255 FSRGAVNRGVA

-276 GISRQDSFPR
+276 GIPRQDSFPR

-301 LRLGRPIAINLS
+301 IRLGRPIALNLS
-313 FGNNYGSHRGDSLVE
+313 FGNNYGSHRGDSLLE
-328 TYLDSVSSM
+328 TYLDNVSGM

-342 CVGMGNNGS
+342 CVGMGNNGN
-351 DALHYGGKLSTGETQ
+351 DALHTGGKLSPGEIQ

-375 EPTLNVQLWKDYED
+375 EPTLNVQLWKNYED
-389 EMEIYLESPAGER
+389 EMEIYLENPAGER
-402 VGPLD
+402 VGPLF

-442 LVRDGEVE
+442 LPQDE
-450 TQENKSRNNYS
+450 T
-461 NNLYVALC
+461 
-469 GKFCSNSVVGSRGD
+469 
-483 ALIRAKSPT
+483 PP
-492 NCDSYFAESIFEVC
+492 
-506 EREKERKE
+506 
-514 NKDRKY
+514 
-520 LRTQE
+520 
-525 YGYVDSGV
+525 YVDSGV
-533 WKIILVA
+533 WKIILAA
-540 RNIKSGEYFLWLPGG
+540 RNIKNGEYFLWLPGG

-599 GRGSRALPYQK
+599 GRGCRALPYPK

-616 GVNIIAPRS
+616 GVDIYAPRS
-625 GEGYAAFTGTS
+625 GGGYASFTGTS

-651 WGITRQNDPYL
+651 WGITRRKDPYL

-674 AKPLPGI
+674 AKALQGS
-681 ENLPNDLTGW
+681 EKLPNDLIGW
-691 GALCVESSLP
+691 GRLCLESSLP
-701 D
+701 E

>member
-9 LLNLAMDATEEER
+9 LLNLALDATEEER

-27 LNVGYDEQTR
+27 LNVGYEKQTR
-37 MWEIIVKYS
+37 KWEIIVKYS
-46 EVGSAGAETA
+46 EM
-56 GEIRSGGADN
+56 
-66 IGNARN
+66 
-72 GEQGRKTDG
+72 
-81 ALEGELGDSAKA
+81 GDSVEA
-93 LLGGPGISVVSLLG
+93 LLGGSGISVVPLLG

-115 ENILDEYSRR
+115 ESMLEEYSRR

-156 EPGNLQLSGRGV
+156 EPGNLQLTGRGV

-193 LRLWDQSIQGNPPDG
+193 LRLWDQSIPGNPPEG

-222 ALSLPVQEGR
+222 ALSLSVQEGR

-237 EDVSGH
+237 EDGSGH

-255 FSPGAVNRGVA
+255 FSRGAVNRGVA

-276 GISRQDSFPR
+276 GIPRQDSFPR

-301 LRLGRPIAINLS
+301 IRLGRPIALNLS
-313 FGNNYGSHRGDSLVE
+313 FGNNYGSHRGDSLLE
-328 TYLDSVSSM
+328 TYLDNVSGM

-342 CVGMGNNGS
+342 CVGMGNNGN
-351 DALHYGGKLSTGETQ
+351 DALHTGGKLSPGEIQ

-375 EPTLNVQLWKDYED
+375 EPTLNVQLWKNYED
-389 EMEIYLESPAGER
+389 EMEIYLENPAGER
-402 VGPLD
+402 VGPIF

-442 LVRDGEVE
+442 LAR
-450 TQENKSRNNYS
+450 
-461 NNLYVALC
+461 
-469 GKFCSNSVVGSRGD
+469 
-483 ALIRAKSPT
+483 
-492 NCDSYFAESIFEVC
+492 
-506 EREKERKE
+506 
-514 NKDRKY
+514 DRK
-520 LRTQE
+520 RP
-525 YGYVDSGV
+525 YVDSGV
-533 WKIILVA
+533 WKIILAA
-540 RNIKSGEYFLWLPGG
+540 RNIKNGEYFLWLPGG

-599 GRGSRALPYQK
+599 GRGCRALPDPK

-616 GVNIIAPRS
+616 GVDIYAPRS
-625 GEGYAAFTGTS
+625 GGGYASFTGTS
-636 FSTPFVTGAAALLME
+636 FSTPFVTGVAALLME
-651 WGITRQNDPYL
+651 WGITRRKDPYL

-674 AKPLPGI
+674 AKALQGS
-681 ENLPNDLTGW
+681 EKLPNDLIGW
-691 GALCVESSLP
+691 GRLCLESSLP
-701 D
+701 E

>member
-9 LLNLAMDATEEER
+9 LLNLALDATEEER

-27 LNVGYDEQTR
+27 LNVGYEKQTR
-37 MWEIIVKYS
+37 KWEIIVKYS
-46 EVGSAGAETA
+46 EM
-56 GEIRSGGADN
+56 
-66 IGNARN
+66 
-72 GEQGRKTDG
+72 
-81 ALEGELGDSAKA
+81 GDSVEA
-93 LLGGPGISVVSLLG
+93 LLGGSGISVVPLLG

-115 ENILDEYSRR
+115 ESMLEEYSRR

-156 EPGNLQLSGRGV
+156 EPGNLQLTGRGV

-193 LRLWDQSIQGNPPDG
+193 LRLWDQSIPGNPPEG

-222 ALSLPVQEGR
+222 ALSLSVQEGR

-237 EDVSGH
+237 EDGSGH

-255 FSPGAVNRGVA
+255 FSRGAVNRGVA

-276 GISRQDSFPR
+276 GIPRQDSFPR

-301 LRLGRPIAINLS
+301 IRLGRPIALNLS
-313 FGNNYGSHRGDSLVE
+313 FGNNYGSHRGDSLLE
-328 TYLDSVSSM
+328 TYLDNVSGM

-342 CVGMGNNGS
+342 CVGMGNNGN
-351 DALHYGGKLSTGETQ
+351 DALHTGGMLSPGEIQ

-375 EPTLNVQLWKDYED
+375 EPTLNVQLWKNYED
-389 EMEIYLESPAGER
+389 EMEIYLEHPAGER
-402 VGPLD
+402 VGPLF
-407 ETLGAQRWQAGNT
+407 ETLGAQRWQAGNAK
-420 ELLIYYGKPAPYHVT
+420 LLIYYGKPAPYHVT

-442 LVRDGEVE
+442 LPQD
-450 TQENKSRNNYS
+450 
-461 NNLYVALC
+461 
-469 GKFCSNSVVGSRGD
+469 
-483 ALIRAKSPT
+483 
-492 NCDSYFAESIFEVC
+492 
-506 EREKERKE
+506 EK
-514 NKDRKY
+514 
-520 LRTQE
+520 TP
-525 YGYVDSGV
+525 YVDSGV
-533 WKIILVA
+533 WKIILAA
-540 RNIKSGEYFLWLPGG
+540 RNIKNGEYFLWLPGG

-599 GRGSRALPYQK
+599 GRGCRALPYPK
-610 PDLVAP
+610 PDLAAP
-616 GVNIIAPRS
+616 GVDIYAPRP
-625 GEGYAAFTGTS
+625 GGGYAAFTGTS

-651 WGITRQNDPYL
+651 WGIIRRNDPYL

-674 AKPLPGI
+674 AKALQGS
-681 ENLPNDLTGW
+681 EKLPNDLIGW
-691 GALCVESSLP
+691 GRLCLESSLP
-701 D
+701 E

>member
-9 LLNLAMDATEEER
+9 LLNLALDATEEER

-27 LNVGYDEQTR
+27 LNVGYEKQTR
-37 MWEIIVKYS
+37 KWEIIVKYS
-46 EVGSAGAETA
+46 EM
-56 GEIRSGGADN
+56 
-66 IGNARN
+66 
-72 GEQGRKTDG
+72 
-81 ALEGELGDSAKA
+81 GDSVEA
-93 LLGGPGISVVSLLG
+93 LLGGSGISVVPLLG

-115 ENILDEYSRR
+115 ESMLEEYSRR

-156 EPGNLQLSGRGV
+156 EPGNLRLTGRGV

-193 LRLWDQSIQGNPPDG
+193 LRLWDQSIPGNPPEG

-222 ALSLPVQEGR
+222 ALSLSVQEGR

-237 EDVSGH
+237 EDGSGH

-255 FSPGAVNRGVA
+255 FSRGAVNRGVA

-276 GISRQDSFPR
+276 GIPRQDSFPR

-301 LRLGRPIAINLS
+301 IRLGRPIALNLS
-313 FGNNYGSHRGDSLVE
+313 FGNNYGSHRGDSLLE
-328 TYLDSVSSM
+328 TYLDNVSGM

-342 CVGMGNNGS
+342 CVGMGNNGN
-351 DALHYGGKLSTGETQ
+351 DALHTGGKLSPGEIQ

-375 EPTLNVQLWKDYED
+375 EPTLNVQLWKNYED
-389 EMEIYLESPAGER
+389 EMEIYLEHPAGER
-402 VGPLD
+402 VGPLF

-442 LVRDGEVE
+442 LPQD
-450 TQENKSRNNYS
+450 
-461 NNLYVALC
+461 
-469 GKFCSNSVVGSRGD
+469 
-483 ALIRAKSPT
+483 
-492 NCDSYFAESIFEVC
+492 
-506 EREKERKE
+506 EK
-514 NKDRKY
+514 
-520 LRTQE
+520 TP
-525 YGYVDSGV
+525 YVDSGV
-533 WKIILVA
+533 WKIILAA
-540 RNIKSGEYFLWLPGG
+540 RNIKNGEYFLWLPGG

-599 GRGSRALPYQK
+599 GRGCRALPYPK
-610 PDLVAP
+610 PDLAAP
-616 GVNIIAPRS
+616 GVDIYAPRP
-625 GEGYAAFTGTS
+625 GGGYAAFTGTS

-651 WGITRQNDPYL
+651 WGIIRRNDPYL

-674 AKPLPGI
+674 AKALQGS
-681 ENLPNDLTGW
+681 EKLPNDLIGW
-691 GALCVESSLP
+691 GRLCLESSLP
-701 D
+701 E

>member
-1 MPDQKLDN
+1 MHMLQNGGNMPDQKLDN

-27 LNVGYDEQTR
+27 LNVGYEKQTR
-37 MWEIIVKYS
+37 KWEIIVKYS
-46 EVGSAGAETA
+46 EM
-56 GEIRSGGADN
+56 
-66 IGNARN
+66 
-72 GEQGRKTDG
+72 
-81 ALEGELGDSAKA
+81 GDFVKV
-93 LLGGPGISVVSLLG
+93 LLGGPEISVVPLLG
-107 GYAIVTLP
+107 RYAIVTLP
-115 ENILDEYSRR
+115 ESMLDEYSRR

-156 EPGNLQLSGRGV
+156 EPGNLRLTGRGV

-193 LRLWDQSIQGNPPDG
+193 LRLWDQSIPGNPPEG

-222 ALSLPVQEGR
+222 ALSLSVQGGR

-255 FSPGAVNRGVA
+255 FSRGAVKRGVA

-276 GISRQDSFPR
+276 GIPRQDSFPR

-301 LRLGRPIAINLS
+301 IRLGRSIAINLS
-313 FGNNYGSHRGDSLVE
+313 FGNNYGSHRGDSLLE
-328 TYLDSVSSM
+328 TYLDNVSGM

-342 CVGMGNNGS
+342 CVGMGNNGN
-351 DALHYGGKLSTGETQ
+351 DALHTGGMLSPGEIQ

-375 EPTLNVQLWKDYED
+375 EPTLNVQLWKNYED
-389 EMEIYLESPAGER
+389 EMEIYLEHPAGER
-402 VGPLD
+402 VGPLF

-420 ELLIYYGKPAPYHVT
+420 KLLIYYGKPAPYHVT

-442 LVRDGEVE
+442 LPQD
-450 TQENKSRNNYS
+450 
-461 NNLYVALC
+461 
-469 GKFCSNSVVGSRGD
+469 
-483 ALIRAKSPT
+483 
-492 NCDSYFAESIFEVC
+492 
-506 EREKERKE
+506 EK
-514 NKDRKY
+514 
-520 LRTQE
+520 TP
-525 YGYVDSGV
+525 YVDSGV
-533 WKIILVA
+533 WKIILAA
-540 RNIKSGEYFLWLPGG
+540 RNIKNGEYFLWLPGG

-599 GRGSRALPYQK
+599 GRGCRALPYPK
-610 PDLVAP
+610 PDLAAP
-616 GVNIIAPRS
+616 GVDIYAPRP
-625 GEGYAAFTGTS
+625 GGGYAAFTGTS

-651 WGITRQNDPYL
+651 WGIIRRNDPYL

-674 AKPLPGI
+674 AKALQGS
-681 ENLPNDLTGW
+681 EKLPNDLIGW
-691 GALCVESSLP
+691 GEDVIIRLH
-701 D
+701 

>member
-27 LNVGYDEQTR
+27 LNVGYEKQTR
-37 MWEIIVKYS
+37 KWEIIVKYS
-46 EVGSAGAETA
+46 EM
-56 GEIRSGGADN
+56 
-66 IGNARN
+66 
-72 GEQGRKTDG
+72 
-81 ALEGELGDSAKA
+81 GDFVKV
-93 LLGGPGISVVSLLG
+93 LLGGPEISVVPLLG
-107 GYAIVTLP
+107 RYAIVTLP
-115 ENILDEYSRR
+115 ESMLDEYSRR

-156 EPGNLQLSGRGV
+156 EPGNLQLTGRGV

-193 LRLWDQSIQGNPPDG
+193 LRLWDQSIPGNPPEG

-222 ALSLPVQEGR
+222 ALSLSVQEGR

-237 EDVSGH
+237 EDGSGH

-255 FSPGAVNRGVA
+255 FSRGAVNRGVA

-276 GISRQDSFPR
+276 GIPRQDSFPR

-301 LRLGRPIAINLS
+301 IRLGRSIAINLS
-313 FGNNYGSHRGDSLVE
+313 FGNNYGSHRGDSLLE
-328 TYLDSVSSM
+328 TYLDNVSGM

-342 CVGMGNNGS
+342 CVGMGNNGN
-351 DALHYGGKLSTGETQ
+351 DALHTGGMLSPGEIQ

-375 EPTLNVQLWKDYED
+375 EPTLNVQLWKNYED
-389 EMEIYLESPAGER
+389 EMEIYLEHPAGER
-402 VGPLD
+402 VGPLF

-420 ELLIYYGKPAPYHVT
+420 KLLIYYGKPAPYHVT

-442 LVRDGEVE
+442 LPQD
-450 TQENKSRNNYS
+450 
-461 NNLYVALC
+461 
-469 GKFCSNSVVGSRGD
+469 
-483 ALIRAKSPT
+483 
-492 NCDSYFAESIFEVC
+492 
-506 EREKERKE
+506 EK
-514 NKDRKY
+514 
-520 LRTQE
+520 TP
-525 YGYVDSGV
+525 YVDSGV
-533 WKIILVA
+533 WKIILAA
-540 RNIKSGEYFLWLPGG
+540 RNIKNGEYFLWLPGG

-599 GRGSRALPYQK
+599 GRGCRALPYPK
-610 PDLVAP
+610 PDLAAP
-616 GVNIIAPRS
+616 GVDIYAPRP
-625 GEGYAAFTGTS
+625 GGGYAAFTGTS

-651 WGITRQNDPYL
+651 WGIIRRNDPYL

-674 AKPLPGI
+674 AKALQGS
-681 ENLPNDLTGW
+681 EKLPNDLIGW
-691 GALCVESSLP
+691 GRLCLESSLP
-701 D
+701 E

>member
-1 MPDQKLDN
+1 MHTLQNGGNMPDQKLDN
-9 LLNLAMDATEEER
+9 LLNLALDATEEER

-27 LNVGYDEQTR
+27 LNVGYEKQTR
-37 MWEIIVKYS
+37 KWEIIVKYS
-46 EVGSAGAETA
+46 EM
-56 GEIRSGGADN
+56 
-66 IGNARN
+66 
-72 GEQGRKTDG
+72 
-81 ALEGELGDSAKA
+81 GDSVEA
-93 LLGGPGISVVSLLG
+93 LLGGPEISVVPLLG
-107 GYAIVTLP
+107 RYAIVTLP
-115 ENILDEYSRR
+115 ESMLDEYSRR

-156 EPGNLQLSGRGV
+156 EPGNLQLTGRGV

-193 LRLWDQSIQGNPPDG
+193 LRLWDQSIPGNPPEG

-222 ALSLPVQEGR
+222 ALSLSVQEGR

-237 EDVSGH
+237 EDGSGH

-255 FSPGAVNRGVA
+255 FSRGAVNRGVA

-276 GISRQDSFPR
+276 GIPRQDSFPR

-301 LRLGRPIAINLS
+301 IRLGRPIALNLS
-313 FGNNYGSHRGDSLVE
+313 FGNNYGSHRGDSLLE
-328 TYLDSVSSM
+328 TYLDNVSGM

-342 CVGMGNNGS
+342 CVGMGNNGN
-351 DALHYGGKLSTGETQ
+351 DALHTGEKLSPGEIQ

-375 EPTLNVQLWKDYED
+375 EPTLNVQLWKNYED
-389 EMEIYLESPAGER
+389 EMEIYLEHPAGER
-402 VGPLD
+402 VGPLF

-442 LVRDGEVE
+442 LPQD
-450 TQENKSRNNYS
+450 
-461 NNLYVALC
+461 
-469 GKFCSNSVVGSRGD
+469 
-483 ALIRAKSPT
+483 
-492 NCDSYFAESIFEVC
+492 
-506 EREKERKE
+506 EK
-514 NKDRKY
+514 
-520 LRTQE
+520 TP
-525 YGYVDSGV
+525 YVDSGV
-533 WKIILVA
+533 WKIILAA
-540 RNIKSGEYFLWLPGG
+540 RNIKNGEYFLWLPGG

-599 GRGSRALPYQK
+599 GRGCRALPYPK
-610 PDLVAP
+610 PDLAAP
-616 GVNIIAPRS
+616 GVDIYAPRP
-625 GEGYAAFTGTS
+625 GGGYAAFTGTS
-636 FSTPFVTGAAALLME
+636 FSTPFVTGAAALIME
-651 WGITRQNDPYL
+651 WGIIRRNDPYL

-674 AKPLPGI
+674 AKALQGS
-681 ENLPNDLTGW
+681 EKLPNDLIGW
-691 GALCVESSLP
+691 GRLCLESSLP
-701 D
+701 E

>member
-1 MPDQKLDN
+1 MRMADQKLDN
-9 LLNLAMDATEEER
+9 LLNLAMNATEEER

-46 EVGSAGAETA
+46 NM
-56 GEIRSGGADN
+56 R
-66 IGNARN
+66 
-72 GEQGRKTDG
+72 
-81 ALEGELGDSAKA
+81 DSAEA
-93 LLGGPGISVVSLLG
+93 LLGGAGISVVPLLG

-115 ENILDEYSRR
+115 ESILDEYSRR
-125 PQIEFIEKPT
+125 PQVEFIEKPA

-147 SCITQVQRD
+147 SCITPVQRD
-156 EPGNLQLSGRGV
+156 EPGNLQLSGKGV
-168 LIGIVDSGVD
+168 LVGIVDSGVD
-178 YRHPAFLTADGKSRI
+178 YRHPAFLTVNGKSRI
-193 LRLWDQSIQGNPPDG
+193 LKLWDQSIPGNPPDG
-208 YATGTEYTN
+208 YQTGTEYTN
-217 EEINE
+217 GEINE
-222 ALSLPVQEGR
+222 ALALPFQEGR

-255 FSPGAVNRGVA
+255 FSPGMMNRGVA

-271 LVVKM
+271 IVVKM
-276 GISRQDSFPR
+276 GIPRRDSFPR

-291 QGVDY
+291 LGVDY

-301 LRLGRPIAINLS
+301 LMLGRPMAINLS

-337 GKNVI
+337 GKVVF
-342 CVGMGNNGS
+342 CVGTGNNGS
-351 DALHYGGKLSTGETQ
+351 DALHYGGRLANGEIQ
-366 EIELGVGAF
+366 EIELGVGPF
-375 EPTLNVQLWKDYED
+375 EPALNVQLWKDYED
-389 EMEIYLESPAGER
+389 EMEIYVENPGGER

-407 ETLGAQRWQAGNT
+407 EALGAQRWMAGNT

-442 LVRDGEVE
+442 LTGGGE
-450 TQENKSRNNYS
+450 SP
-461 NNLYVALC
+461 YV
-469 GKFCSNSVVGSRGD
+469 N
-483 ALIRAKSPT
+483 
-492 NCDSYFAESIFEVC
+492 
-506 EREKERKE
+506 
-514 NKDRKY
+514 
-520 LRTQE
+520 
-525 YGYVDSGV
+525 SGV
-533 WKIILVA
+533 WKIILIA
-540 RNIKSGEYFLWLPGG
+540 KKIKNGEYFLWLPGG

-566 PRPQGTLTIPAT
+566 PCAQGTLTIPST

-587 YDARQNTYADFS
+587 YDARLNAYADFS
-599 GRGSRALPYQK
+599 GRGGSFLPYSK

-616 GVNIIAPRS
+616 GVGITAPRS
-625 GEGYAAFTGTS
+625 GGGYARFTGTS

-651 WGITRQNDPYL
+651 WGITRENDPYL
-662 YGEKLKAYLRRG
+662 YGEKLKAILRRS
-674 AKPLPGI
+674 ARPLPEI
-681 ENLPNDLTGW
+681 QQYPSELVGW
-691 GALCVESSLP
+691 GEDVIIRLH
-701 D
+701 

>member
-1 MPDQKLDN
+1 MHMLQNGGNMPDQKLDN
-9 LLNLAMDATEEER
+9 LLNLALDATEEER

-27 LNVGYDEQTR
+27 LNVGYEKQTR
-37 MWEIIVKYS
+37 KWEIIVKYS
-46 EVGSAGAETA
+46 EM
-56 GEIRSGGADN
+56 
-66 IGNARN
+66 
-72 GEQGRKTDG
+72 
-81 ALEGELGDSAKA
+81 GDSVEA
-93 LLGGPGISVVSLLG
+93 LLGGSGISVVPLLG

-115 ENILDEYSRR
+115 ESMLEEYSRR

-156 EPGNLQLSGRGV
+156 EPGNLQLTGRGV

-193 LRLWDQSIQGNPPDG
+193 LRLWDQSIPGNPPEG

-222 ALSLPVQEGR
+222 ALSLSVQEGR

-237 EDVSGH
+237 EDGSGH

-255 FSPGAVNRGVA
+255 FSRGAVNRGVA

-276 GISRQDSFPR
+276 GIPRQDSFPR

-301 LRLGRPIAINLS
+301 IRLGRPIALNLS
-313 FGNNYGSHRGDSLVE
+313 FGNNYGSHRGDSLLE
-328 TYLDSVSSM
+328 TYLDNVSGM

-342 CVGMGNNGS
+342 CVGMGNNGN
-351 DALHYGGKLSTGETQ
+351 DALHTGEKLSPGEIQ

-375 EPTLNVQLWKDYED
+375 EPTLNVQLWKNYED
-389 EMEIYLESPAGER
+389 EMEIYLEHPAGER
-402 VGPLD
+402 VGPLF
-407 ETLGAQRWQAGNT
+407 ETLGAQHWQAGNT

-442 LVRDGEVE
+442 LPQD
-450 TQENKSRNNYS
+450 
-461 NNLYVALC
+461 
-469 GKFCSNSVVGSRGD
+469 
-483 ALIRAKSPT
+483 
-492 NCDSYFAESIFEVC
+492 
-506 EREKERKE
+506 EK
-514 NKDRKY
+514 
-520 LRTQE
+520 TP
-525 YGYVDSGV
+525 YVDSGV
-533 WKIILVA
+533 WKIILAA
-540 RNIKSGEYFLWLPGG
+540 RNIKNGEYFLWLPGG

-599 GRGSRALPYQK
+599 GRGCRALPYPK
-610 PDLVAP
+610 PDLAAP
-616 GVNIIAPRS
+616 GVDIYAPRP
-625 GEGYAAFTGTS
+625 GGGYAAFTGTS

-651 WGITRQNDPYL
+651 WGIIRRNDPYL

-674 AKPLPGI
+674 AKALQGS
-681 ENLPNDLTGW
+681 EKLPNDLIGW
-691 GALCVESSLP
+691 GRLCLESSLP
-701 D
+701 E

>member
-1 MPDQKLDN
+1 MHTLQNGGNMPDQKLDN
-9 LLNLAMDATEEER
+9 LLNLALDATEEER

-27 LNVGYDEQTR
+27 LNVGYQKQTR
-37 MWEIIVKYS
+37 KWEIIVKYS
-46 EVGSAGAETA
+46 EM
-56 GEIRSGGADN
+56 
-66 IGNARN
+66 
-72 GEQGRKTDG
+72 
-81 ALEGELGDSAKA
+81 GDSVEA
-93 LLGGPGISVVSLLG
+93 LLGGSGISVVPLLG

-115 ENILDEYSRR
+115 ESMLEEYSRR

-156 EPGNLQLSGRGV
+156 EPGNLQLTGRGV
-168 LIGIVDSGVD
+168 LIGLVDSGVD

-193 LRLWDQSIQGNPPDG
+193 LRLWDQSIPGNPPEG

-222 ALSLPVQEGR
+222 ALSLSVQEGR

-237 EDVSGH
+237 EDGSGH

-255 FSPGAVNRGVA
+255 FSRGAVNRGVA

-276 GISRQDSFPR
+276 GIPRQDSFPR

-301 LRLGRPIAINLS
+301 IRLGRPIALNLS
-313 FGNNYGSHRGDSLVE
+313 FGNNYGSHRGDSLLE
-328 TYLDSVSSM
+328 TYLDNVSGM

-342 CVGMGNNGS
+342 CVGMGNNGN
-351 DALHYGGKLSTGETQ
+351 DALHTGGMLSPGEIQ

-375 EPTLNVQLWKDYED
+375 EPTLNVQLWKNYED
-389 EMEIYLESPAGER
+389 EMEIYLEHPAGER
-402 VGPLD
+402 VGPLF

-442 LVRDGEVE
+442 LPQD
-450 TQENKSRNNYS
+450 
-461 NNLYVALC
+461 
-469 GKFCSNSVVGSRGD
+469 
-483 ALIRAKSPT
+483 
-492 NCDSYFAESIFEVC
+492 
-506 EREKERKE
+506 EK
-514 NKDRKY
+514 
-520 LRTQE
+520 TP
-525 YGYVDSGV
+525 YVDSGV
-533 WKIILVA
+533 WKIILAA
-540 RNIKSGEYFLWLPGG
+540 RNIKNGEYFLWLPGG

-599 GRGSRALPYQK
+599 GRGCRALPYPK
-610 PDLVAP
+610 PDLAAP
-616 GVNIIAPRS
+616 GVDIYAPRP
-625 GEGYAAFTGTS
+625 GGGYASFTGTS

-651 WGITRQNDPYL
+651 WGIIRRNDPYL

-674 AKPLPGI
+674 AKALQGS
-681 ENLPNDLTGW
+681 EKLPNDLIGW
-691 GALCVESSLP
+691 GRLCLESSLP
-701 D
+701 E

>member
-1 MPDQKLDN
+1 MHMLQNGGNMPDQKLDN

-27 LNVGYDEQTR
+27 LNVGYEKQTR
-37 MWEIIVKYS
+37 KWEIIVKYS
-46 EVGSAGAETA
+46 EM
-56 GEIRSGGADN
+56 
-66 IGNARN
+66 
-72 GEQGRKTDG
+72 
-81 ALEGELGDSAKA
+81 GDSVKV
-93 LLGGPGISVVSLLG
+93 LLGGPEISVVPLLG
-107 GYAIVTLP
+107 RYAIVTLP
-115 ENILDEYSRR
+115 ESMLDEYSRR

-156 EPGNLQLSGRGV
+156 EPGNLRLTGRGV

-193 LRLWDQSIQGNPPDG
+193 LRLWDQSIPGNPPEG

-222 ALSLPVQEGR
+222 ALSLSVQGGR

-255 FSPGAVNRGVA
+255 FSRGAVKRGVA

-276 GISRQDSFPR
+276 GIPRQDSFPR

-301 LRLGRPIAINLS
+301 IRLGRSIAINLS
-313 FGNNYGSHRGDSLVE
+313 FGNNYGSHRGDSLLE
-328 TYLDSVSSM
+328 TYLDNVSGM

-342 CVGMGNNGS
+342 CVGMGNNGN
-351 DALHYGGKLSTGETQ
+351 DALHTGGMLSPGEIQ

-375 EPTLNVQLWKDYED
+375 EPTLNVQLWKNYED
-389 EMEIYLESPAGER
+389 EMEIYLEHPAGER
-402 VGPLD
+402 VGPLF

-442 LVRDGEVE
+442 LPQD
-450 TQENKSRNNYS
+450 
-461 NNLYVALC
+461 
-469 GKFCSNSVVGSRGD
+469 
-483 ALIRAKSPT
+483 
-492 NCDSYFAESIFEVC
+492 
-506 EREKERKE
+506 EK
-514 NKDRKY
+514 
-520 LRTQE
+520 TP
-525 YGYVDSGV
+525 YVDSGV
-533 WKIILVA
+533 WKIILAA
-540 RNIKSGEYFLWLPGG
+540 RNIKNGEYFLWLPGG

-599 GRGSRALPYQK
+599 GRGCRALPYPK
-610 PDLVAP
+610 PDLAAP
-616 GVNIIAPRS
+616 GVDIYAPRP
-625 GEGYAAFTGTS
+625 GGGYAAFTGTS

-651 WGITRQNDPYL
+651 WGIIRRNDPYL

-674 AKPLPGI
+674 AKALQGS
-681 ENLPNDLTGW
+681 EKLPNDLIGW
-691 GALCVESSLP
+691 GRLCLESSLP
-701 D
+701 E

>member
-27 LNVGYDEQTR
+27 LNVGYEKQTR
-37 MWEIIVKYS
+37 KWEIIVKYS
-46 EVGSAGAETA
+46 EM
-56 GEIRSGGADN
+56 
-66 IGNARN
+66 
-72 GEQGRKTDG
+72 
-81 ALEGELGDSAKA
+81 GDFVKV
-93 LLGGPGISVVSLLG
+93 LLGGPEISVVPLLG
-107 GYAIVTLP
+107 RYAIVTLP
-115 ENILDEYSRR
+115 ESMLDEYSRR

-156 EPGNLQLSGRGV
+156 EPGNLRLTGRGV

-193 LRLWDQSIQGNPPDG
+193 LRLWDQSIPGNPPEG

-222 ALSLPVQEGR
+222 ALSLSVQGGR

-255 FSPGAVNRGVA
+255 FSRGAVNRGVA

-276 GISRQDSFPR
+276 GIPRQDSFPR

-301 LRLGRPIAINLS
+301 IRLGRSIAINLS
-313 FGNNYGSHRGDSLVE
+313 FGNNYGSHRGDSLLE
-328 TYLDSVSSM
+328 TYLDNVSGM

-342 CVGMGNNGS
+342 CVGMGNNGN
-351 DALHYGGKLSTGETQ
+351 DALHTGGMLSPGEIQ

-375 EPTLNVQLWKDYED
+375 EPTLNVQLWKNYED
-389 EMEIYLESPAGER
+389 EMEIYLEHPAGER
-402 VGPLD
+402 VGPLF

-420 ELLIYYGKPAPYHVT
+420 KLLIYYGKPAPYHVT

-442 LVRDGEVE
+442 LPQD
-450 TQENKSRNNYS
+450 
-461 NNLYVALC
+461 
-469 GKFCSNSVVGSRGD
+469 
-483 ALIRAKSPT
+483 
-492 NCDSYFAESIFEVC
+492 
-506 EREKERKE
+506 EK
-514 NKDRKY
+514 
-520 LRTQE
+520 TP
-525 YGYVDSGV
+525 YVDSGV
-533 WKIILVA
+533 WKIILAA
-540 RNIKSGEYFLWLPGG
+540 RNIKNGEYFLWLPGG

-599 GRGSRALPYQK
+599 GRGCRALPYPK
-610 PDLVAP
+610 PDLAAP
-616 GVNIIAPRS
+616 GVDIYAPRP
-625 GEGYAAFTGTS
+625 GGGYAAFTGTS

-651 WGITRQNDPYL
+651 WGIIRRNDPYL

-674 AKPLPGI
+674 AKALQGS
-681 ENLPNDLTGW
+681 EKLPNDLIGW
-691 GALCVESSLP
+691 GRLCLESSLP
-701 D
+701 E

>member
-1 MPDQKLDN
+1 MHMLQNGGNMPDQKLDN
-9 LLNLAMDATEEER
+9 LLNLALDATEEER

-27 LNVGYDEQTR
+27 LNVGYQKQTR
-37 MWEIIVKYS
+37 KWEIIVKYS
-46 EVGSAGAETA
+46 EM
-56 GEIRSGGADN
+56 
-66 IGNARN
+66 
-72 GEQGRKTDG
+72 
-81 ALEGELGDSAKA
+81 GDSVEA
-93 LLGGPGISVVSLLG
+93 LLGGSGISVVPLLG

-115 ENILDEYSRR
+115 ESMLEEYSRR

-156 EPGNLQLSGRGV
+156 EPGNLQLTGRGV

-193 LRLWDQSIQGNPPDG
+193 LRLWDQSIPGNPPEG

-222 ALSLPVQEGR
+222 ALSLSVQEGR

-237 EDVSGH
+237 EDGSGH

-255 FSPGAVNRGVA
+255 FSRGAVNRGVA

-276 GISRQDSFPR
+276 GIPRQDSFPR

-301 LRLGRPIAINLS
+301 IRLGRPIALNLS
-313 FGNNYGSHRGDSLVE
+313 FGNNYGSHRGDSLLE
-328 TYLDSVSSM
+328 TYLDNVSGM

-342 CVGMGNNGS
+342 CVGMGNNGN
-351 DALHYGGKLSTGETQ
+351 DALHTGEKLSPGEIQ

-375 EPTLNVQLWKDYED
+375 EPTLNVQLWKNYED
-389 EMEIYLESPAGER
+389 EMEIYLEHPAGER
-402 VGPLD
+402 VGPLF

-442 LVRDGEVE
+442 LPQD
-450 TQENKSRNNYS
+450 
-461 NNLYVALC
+461 
-469 GKFCSNSVVGSRGD
+469 
-483 ALIRAKSPT
+483 
-492 NCDSYFAESIFEVC
+492 
-506 EREKERKE
+506 EK
-514 NKDRKY
+514 
-520 LRTQE
+520 TP
-525 YGYVDSGV
+525 YVDSGV
-533 WKIILVA
+533 WKIILAA
-540 RNIKSGEYFLWLPGG
+540 RNIKNGEYFLWLPGG

-599 GRGSRALPYQK
+599 GRGCRALPYPK
-610 PDLVAP
+610 PDLAAP
-616 GVNIIAPRS
+616 GVDIYAPRP
-625 GEGYAAFTGTS
+625 GGGYAAFTGTS

-651 WGITRQNDPYL
+651 WGIIRRNDPYL

-674 AKPLPGI
+674 AKALQGS
-681 ENLPNDLTGW
+681 EKLPNDLIGW
-691 GALCVESSLP
+691 GRLCLESSLP
-701 D
+701 E

>member
-1 MPDQKLDN
+1 MHTLQNGGNMPDQKLDN
-9 LLNLAMDATEEER
+9 LLNLALDATEEER

-27 LNVGYDEQTR
+27 LNVGYEKQTR
-37 MWEIIVKYS
+37 KWEIIVKYS
-46 EVGSAGAETA
+46 EM
-56 GEIRSGGADN
+56 
-66 IGNARN
+66 
-72 GEQGRKTDG
+72 
-81 ALEGELGDSAKA
+81 GDSVEA
-93 LLGGPGISVVSLLG
+93 LLGGPEISVVPLLG
-107 GYAIVTLP
+107 RYAIVTLP
-115 ENILDEYSRR
+115 ESMLEEYSRR

-156 EPGNLQLSGRGV
+156 EPGTLQLTGRGV

-193 LRLWDQSIQGNPPDG
+193 LRLWDQSIPGNPPEG

-222 ALSLPVQEGR
+222 ALSLSVQEGR

-237 EDVSGH
+237 EDGSGH

-255 FSPGAVNRGVA
+255 FSRGAVNRGVA

-276 GISRQDSFPR
+276 GIPRQDSFPR

-301 LRLGRPIAINLS
+301 IRLGRPIALNLS
-313 FGNNYGSHRGDSLVE
+313 FGNNYGSHRGDSLLE
-328 TYLDSVSSM
+328 TYLDNVSGM

-342 CVGMGNNGS
+342 CVGMGNNGN
-351 DALHYGGKLSTGETQ
+351 DALHTGGMLSPGEIQ

-375 EPTLNVQLWKDYED
+375 EPTLNVQLWKNYED
-389 EMEIYLESPAGER
+389 EMEIYLEHPTGER
-402 VGPLD
+402 VGPLF

-420 ELLIYYGKPAPYHVT
+420 KLLIYYGKPAPYHVT

-442 LVRDGEVE
+442 LPQD
-450 TQENKSRNNYS
+450 
-461 NNLYVALC
+461 
-469 GKFCSNSVVGSRGD
+469 
-483 ALIRAKSPT
+483 
-492 NCDSYFAESIFEVC
+492 
-506 EREKERKE
+506 EK
-514 NKDRKY
+514 
-520 LRTQE
+520 TP
-525 YGYVDSGV
+525 YVDSGV
-533 WKIILVA
+533 WKIILAA
-540 RNIKSGEYFLWLPGG
+540 RNIKNGEYFLWLPGG

-599 GRGSRALPYQK
+599 GRGCRALPYPK
-610 PDLVAP
+610 PDLAAP
-616 GVNIIAPRS
+616 GVDIYAPRP
-625 GEGYAAFTGTS
+625 GGGYAAFTGTS

-651 WGITRQNDPYL
+651 WGIIRRNDPYL

-674 AKPLPGI
+674 AKALQGS
-681 ENLPNDLTGW
+681 EKLPNDLIGW
-691 GALCVESSLP
+691 GRLCLESSLP
-701 D
+701 E

>member
-27 LNVGYDEQTR
+27 LNVGYEKQTR
-37 MWEIIVKYS
+37 KWEIIVKYS
-46 EVGSAGAETA
+46 EM
-56 GEIRSGGADN
+56 
-66 IGNARN
+66 
-72 GEQGRKTDG
+72 
-81 ALEGELGDSAKA
+81 GDSVEA
-93 LLGGPGISVVSLLG
+93 LLGGSGISVVPLLG

-115 ENILDEYSRR
+115 ESMLEEYSRR

-156 EPGNLQLSGRGV
+156 EPGNLQLTGRGV

-193 LRLWDQSIQGNPPDG
+193 LRLWDQSIPGNPPEG

-222 ALSLPVQEGR
+222 ALSLSVQEGR

-237 EDVSGH
+237 EDGSGH

-255 FSPGAVNRGVA
+255 FSRGAVNRGVA

-276 GISRQDSFPR
+276 GIPRQDSFPR

-301 LRLGRPIAINLS
+301 IRLGRPIALNLS
-313 FGNNYGSHRGDSLVE
+313 FGNNYGSHRGDSLLE
-328 TYLDSVSSM
+328 TYLDNVSGM

-342 CVGMGNNGS
+342 CVGMGNNGN
-351 DALHYGGKLSTGETQ
+351 DALHTGGKLSPGEIQ

-375 EPTLNVQLWKDYED
+375 EPTLNVQLWKNYED
-389 EMEIYLESPAGER
+389 EMEIYLENPAGER
-402 VGPLD
+402 VGPLF

-442 LVRDGEVE
+442 LPQD
-450 TQENKSRNNYS
+450 
-461 NNLYVALC
+461 
-469 GKFCSNSVVGSRGD
+469 
-483 ALIRAKSPT
+483 
-492 NCDSYFAESIFEVC
+492 
-506 EREKERKE
+506 EK
-514 NKDRKY
+514 
-520 LRTQE
+520 TP
-525 YGYVDSGV
+525 YVDSGV
-533 WKIILVA
+533 WKIILAA
-540 RNIKSGEYFLWLPGG
+540 RNIKNGEYFLWLPGG

-599 GRGSRALPYQK
+599 GRGCRALPYPK
-610 PDLVAP
+610 PDLAAP
-616 GVNIIAPRS
+616 GVDIYAPRP
-625 GEGYAAFTGTS
+625 GGGYAAFTGTS

-651 WGITRQNDPYL
+651 WGIIRRNDPYL

-674 AKPLPGI
+674 AKALQGS
-681 ENLPNDLTGW
+681 EKLPNDLIGW
-691 GALCVESSLP
+691 GRLCLESSLP
-701 D
+701 E

>member
-9 LLNLAMDATEEER
+9 LLNLALDATEEER

-27 LNVGYDEQTR
+27 LNVGYEKQTR
-37 MWEIIVKYS
+37 KWEIIVKYS
-46 EVGSAGAETA
+46 EM
-56 GEIRSGGADN
+56 
-66 IGNARN
+66 
-72 GEQGRKTDG
+72 
-81 ALEGELGDSAKA
+81 GDSVKV
-93 LLGGPGISVVSLLG
+93 LLGGPEISVVPLLG
-107 GYAIVTLP
+107 RYAIVTLP
-115 ENILDEYSRR
+115 ESMLDEYSRR

-147 SCITQVQRD
+147 SCITQVQRN
-156 EPGNLQLSGRGV
+156 EPGNLRLTGRGV

-193 LRLWDQSIQGNPPDG
+193 LRLWDQSIPGNPPEG

-222 ALSLPVQEGR
+222 ALSLSVQGGR

-255 FSPGAVNRGVA
+255 FSRGAVKRGVA

-276 GISRQDSFPR
+276 GIPRQDSFPR

-301 LRLGRPIAINLS
+301 IRLGRSIAINLS
-313 FGNNYGSHRGDSLVE
+313 FGNNYGSHRGDSLLE
-328 TYLDSVSSM
+328 TYLDNVSGM

-342 CVGMGNNGS
+342 CVGMGNNGN
-351 DALHYGGKLSTGETQ
+351 DALHTGGMLSPGEIQ

-375 EPTLNVQLWKDYED
+375 EPTLNVQLWKNYED
-389 EMEIYLESPAGER
+389 EMEIYLEHPAGER
-402 VGPLD
+402 VGPLF

-420 ELLIYYGKPAPYHVT
+420 KLLIYYGKPAPYHVT

-442 LVRDGEVE
+442 LPQD
-450 TQENKSRNNYS
+450 
-461 NNLYVALC
+461 
-469 GKFCSNSVVGSRGD
+469 
-483 ALIRAKSPT
+483 
-492 NCDSYFAESIFEVC
+492 
-506 EREKERKE
+506 EK
-514 NKDRKY
+514 
-520 LRTQE
+520 TP
-525 YGYVDSGV
+525 YVDSGV
-533 WKIILVA
+533 WKIILAA
-540 RNIKSGEYFLWLPGG
+540 RNIKNGEYFLWLPGG

-599 GRGSRALPYQK
+599 GRGCRALPYPK
-610 PDLVAP
+610 PDLAAP
-616 GVNIIAPRS
+616 GVDIYAPRP
-625 GEGYAAFTGTS
+625 GGGYAAFTGTS

-651 WGITRQNDPYL
+651 WGIIRRNDPYL

-674 AKPLPGI
+674 AKALQGS
-681 ENLPNDLTGW
+681 EKLPNDLIGW
-691 GALCVESSLP
+691 GRLCLESSLP
-701 D
+701 E

>member
-27 LNVGYDEQTR
+27 LNVGYEKQTR
-37 MWEIIVKYS
+37 KWEIIVKYS
-46 EVGSAGAETA
+46 EM
-56 GEIRSGGADN
+56 
-66 IGNARN
+66 
-72 GEQGRKTDG
+72 
-81 ALEGELGDSAKA
+81 GDSVKV
-93 LLGGPGISVVSLLG
+93 LLGGPEISVVPLLG
-107 GYAIVTLP
+107 RYAIVTLP
-115 ENILDEYSRR
+115 ESMLDEYSRR

-156 EPGNLQLSGRGV
+156 EPGNLRLTGRGV

-193 LRLWDQSIQGNPPDG
+193 LRLWDQSIPGNPPEG

-222 ALSLPVQEGR
+222 ALSLSVQEGR

-255 FSPGAVNRGVA
+255 FSRGAVNRGVA

-276 GISRQDSFPR
+276 GIPRQDSFPR

-301 LRLGRPIAINLS
+301 IRLGRSIAINLS
-313 FGNNYGSHRGDSLVE
+313 FGNNYGSHRGDSLLE
-328 TYLDSVSSM
+328 TYLDNVSGM

-342 CVGMGNNGS
+342 CVGMGNNGN
-351 DALHYGGKLSTGETQ
+351 DALHTGGMLSPGEIQ

-375 EPTLNVQLWKDYED
+375 EPTLNVQLWKNYED
-389 EMEIYLESPAGER
+389 EMEIYLEHPAGER
-402 VGPLD
+402 VGPLF

-420 ELLIYYGKPAPYHVT
+420 KLLIYYGKPAPYHVT

-442 LVRDGEVE
+442 LPQD
-450 TQENKSRNNYS
+450 
-461 NNLYVALC
+461 
-469 GKFCSNSVVGSRGD
+469 
-483 ALIRAKSPT
+483 
-492 NCDSYFAESIFEVC
+492 
-506 EREKERKE
+506 EK
-514 NKDRKY
+514 
-520 LRTQE
+520 TP
-525 YGYVDSGV
+525 YVDSGV
-533 WKIILVA
+533 WKIILAA
-540 RNIKSGEYFLWLPGG
+540 RNIKNGEYFLWLPGG

-599 GRGSRALPYQK
+599 GRGCRALPYPK
-610 PDLVAP
+610 PDLAAP
-616 GVNIIAPRS
+616 GVDIYAPRP
-625 GEGYAAFTGTS
+625 GGGYAAFTGTS

-651 WGITRQNDPYL
+651 WGITRRNDPYL

-674 AKPLPGI
+674 AKALQGS
-681 ENLPNDLTGW
+681 EKLPNDLIGW
-691 GALCVESSLP
+691 GRLCLESSLP
-701 D
+701 E